1 MLDKDI
7 LNHVAP
13 DAVIQASLAQL
24 DQTSHEEREVQAVA
38 FAVTLLA
45 YASRHGMEI
54 GDVFT
59 VANNLLHSKHG
70 SERHYRALYDY
81 MRHEL

>member
-1 MLDKDI
+1 MLNKDI

-13 DAVIQASLAQL
+13 ASVIQASLTQL

-45 YASRHGMEI
+45 YAARHGMEI

-59 VANNLLHSKHG
+59 VANNLMHSKHG
-70 SERHYRALYDY
+70 SERHYCALRDY
-81 MRHEL
+81 MRYEL